1 MSETKGTLVV
11 DVKDEYTYF
20 TDEAPHVEG
29 AKVVI
34 MHPVSRQ
41 VIYEGVT
48 GTDGLFTVGD
58 IPEGYYAITVTAE
71 KHDSYSN
78 NLLVDPG
85 KTNQSRCG
93 SDIPSYYVRLECG
106 RNGSTG

>member
-1 MSETKGTLVV
+1 M
-11 DVKDEYTYF
+11 
-20 TDEAPHVEG
+20 EG
-29 AKVVI
+29 AKAVI

-48 GTDGLFTVGD
+48 GIDGLFTVGD

-85 KTNQSRCG
+85 KTTKVDVDLTFQAITYDWN
-93 SDIPSYYVRLECG
+93 VVETE
-106 RNGSTG
+106 NTG